1 MPHNLNNLLAFWRR
15 PSREVLPFTVL
26 FKKFQSI
33 LERNNLI
40 LGLMADMGDKLGG
53 EYIFDGH
60 YISEAAEKLGDQV
73 FKLISDYSILNQ
85 HKNAELFLAFE
96 RLRVAIQEELAG
108 HRVATDGDRVIAL
121 AAIRHEQTELA
132 GAKMSTLGDIG
143 NRLELTVPDGFVI
156 TTRTFF
162 EFFQR
167 NDLFSRTDIGARL
180 YQEDDLEALEH
191 LAQEVQERIQKASI
205 PRRLSQEILAG
216 YDELARRQQQRQPKV
231 ALRSSA
237 WGEDGSISFAG
248 QYRSILNV
256 TRGELVDAYR
266 QVVASAYDVEAWL
279 YRLVKGFHENE
290 TAMAVGCQLMVQG
303 LVSGVIHTYAR
314 QTGKS
319 AMLANAVWGLC
330 APVVQG
336 DHSADTI
343 ILSRKPPYSLI
354 ELTVAEKPRQLVP
367 APESGTQ
374 WQNLPDP
381 LQHAASM
388 TPAQMEELAQAAMSI
403 ERFYKRPQEIEWTF
417 SLDGVLNIL
426 QSRPLRVQDAPG
438 AGPEITEVTRDAEV
452 IFTGRGFV
460 AQQGIAVG
468 RVFMVN
474 NDQDL
479 ADFPHGAI
487 LLSRFT
493 SPRYSVVMHKAQ
505 GIITDVGSPTG
516 HMSTLSR
523 EYRVPTIVNTEIA
536 TSVLKNGDEIT
547 LDATQNTVY
556 RGNIGAL
563 DHFELIEEEVF
574 EESYEYRLLGRLLKL
589 ISPLHLLDPQ
599 SDDFTPA
606 ACRSYHDITRFV
618 HEKAVEELIH
628 LSEKQGARYLSAPK
642 RLETK
647 LPLGLMVIDG
657 GGGTTCAPESSV
669 ITVEQIICQPLKELL
684 LGMGGLGMWCT
695 EPVAVDLG
703 SFMSSFTR
711 TFSASLARP
720 EEIGRNL
727 VVVLEHY
734 MNINMRLGYHFTII
748 DAYISETIN
757 DNSIYF
763 RFLGGVTEFI
773 RRSRRAAFIG
783 KVLQNYDFR
792 VEIHGDLVI
801 GRLKKLSAPRMIAR
815 LRMLGGLV
823 AYTRQLDA
831 RMHTDDAIDYHVQCF
846 IEGMQT
852 CVPIPNRTAQNTAG
866 TPSQEGGPD
875 DNSR

>member
-1 MPHNLNNLLAFWRR
+1 MASGLHNLLAFWR

-33 LERNNLI
+33 LERNNQI
-40 LGLMADMGDKLGG
+40 LELMADMGDKLGG

-60 YISEAAEKLGDQV
+60 YIAEAADKLGDQV

-85 HKNAELFLAFE
+85 HKNADLFLAFE
-96 RLRVAIQEELAG
+96 RIRYAIQEELAG
-108 HRVATDGDRVIAL
+108 HHVFTLGDRVMDL
-121 AAIRHEQTELA
+121 SAIGHEHNELA
-132 GAKMSTLGDIG
+132 GAKMTNLGDIG
-143 NRLELTVPDGFVI
+143 NRLELKVPDGFVI

-167 NDLFSRTDIGARL
+167 NHLFDKTELAAQL
-180 YQEDDLEALEH
+180 FQEENLEALEH
-191 LAQEVQERIQKASI
+191 LAQEVQERILAASM
-205 PRRLSQEILAG
+205 PRRLCQEILSS
-216 YDELARRQQQRQPKV
+216 YDALAKRQHQRQLQV

-248 QYRSILNV
+248 QYRSLLNV
-256 TRGELVDAYR
+256 TREGIIDSYR

-290 TAMAVGCQLMVQG
+290 TAMAVGCQVMVKG
-303 LVSGVIHTYAR
+303 LVSGVIHTYAP
-314 QTGKS
+314 QAGQGV
-319 AMLANAVWGLC
+319 MLANSVWGLC

-343 ILSRKPPYSLI
+343 ILSRTAPYAMI
-354 ELTVAEKPRQLVP
+354 DLTVAEKPRQLVL
-367 APESGTQ
+367 APESGTE
-374 WQNLPDP
+374 WQDLPDP
-381 LQHAASM
+381 MQHAVSM
-388 TPAQMEELAQAAMSI
+388 SPQQMEQLAQAAMSI
-403 ERFYKRPQEIEWTF
+403 ERYYKRPQEIEWTF
-417 SLDGVLNIL
+417 GLDGSLYIL
-426 QSRPLRVQDAPG
+426 QSRPLRLHGERAPSV
-438 AGPEITEVTRDAEV
+438 EITEATRDAEV
-452 IFTGRGFV
+452 IFSGKGFV

-468 RVFMVN
+468 KVFQVS

-479 ADFPHGAI
+479 AGFPHGAI

-493 SPRYSVVMHKAQ
+493 SPRYSAIMHKAQ

-516 HMSTLSR
+516 HMATLSR

-536 TSVLKNGDEIT
+536 TILLKNGDEIT

-574 EESYEYRLLGRLLKL
+574 EDSYEYRLLGRLLRL

-599 SDDFTPA
+599 SDDFKPS
-606 ACRSYHDITRFV
+606 ACRSYHDITRFI
-618 HEKAVEELIH
+618 HEKGVEELIH

-642 RLETK
+642 RLETS

-657 GGGTTCAPESSV
+657 GGGTTCDPECAAV
-669 ITVEQIICQPLKELL
+669 KVDQIVCLPLKELL
-684 LGMGGLGMWCT
+684 QGMGGLGMWCT

-748 DAYISETIN
+748 DAYIAETIN
-757 DNSIYF
+757 DNYIYF

-773 RRSRRAAFIG
+773 RRSRRAAFIA
-783 KVLQNYDFR
+783 KVLQHYDFL
-792 VEIHGDLVI
+792 VEIHGDLVV
-801 GRLKKLSAPRMIAR
+801 GRLKKLSCERMVLR
-815 LRMLGGLV
+815 MRMLGGLV
-823 AYTRQLDA
+823 GYTRQLDA
-831 RMHTDDAIDYHVQCF
+831 RMHSDADVEQHVHLFLQA
-846 IEGMQT
+846 MQA
-852 CVPIPNRTAQNTAG
+852 I
-866 TPSQEGGPD
+866 GG
-875 DNSR
+875 

>member
-1 MPHNLNNLLAFWRR
+1 MANGLNNLLTFWR

-33 LERNNLI
+33 LERNNQI
-40 LGLMADMGDKLGG
+40 LELMADMGDKLGG

-60 YISEAAEKLGDQV
+60 YIAEAAEKLGDQV

-85 HKNAELFLAFE
+85 HKNADLFLAFE
-96 RLRVAIQEELAG
+96 RIRYAIQEELVG
-108 HRVATDGDRVIAL
+108 HHVFTVGDPVMDLSAVG
-121 AAIRHEQTELA
+121 HEQSELA
-132 GAKMSTLGDIG
+132 GAKMTTLGDIH
-143 NRLELTVPDGFVI
+143 NRLELRVPDGFVI

-167 NDLFSRTDIGARL
+167 NNLFDKTELAARL
-180 YQEDDLEALEH
+180 LQEEDLESLEH
-191 LAQEVQERIQKASI
+191 LAQEVQQRILKAAM
-205 PRRLSQEILAG
+205 PRRLSQEILNG
-216 YDELARRQQQRQPKV
+216 YDSLAKRQHQRRVKV

-256 TRGELVDAYR
+256 TRDELIDAYR

-290 TAMAVGCQLMVQG
+290 TAMAVGCQVMVQG
-303 LVSGVIHTYAR
+303 QVSGVIHTYAP
-314 QTGKS
+314 QAGEGV
-319 AMLANAVWGLC
+319 MLANSVWGLC

-336 DHSADTI
+336 DHSADTM
-343 ILSRKPPYSLI
+343 ILSRKSPYSLI
-354 ELTVAEKPRQLVP
+354 KLAVAEKPRQLVL
-367 APESGTQ
+367 APESGTE
-374 WQNLPDP
+374 WQDLPDP
-381 LQHAASM
+381 MQHAASM
-388 TPAQMEELAQAAMSI
+388 TPTQMQHLAQAAMSI
-403 ERFYKRPQEIEWTF
+403 ERYYKRPQEIEWTF
-417 SLDGVLNIL
+417 GLDGTTLFIL
-426 QSRPLRVQDAPG
+426 QSRPLRLHG
-438 AGPEITEVTRDAEV
+438 ESSSGPEITEATRDAEV
-452 IFTGRGFV
+452 IFSGRGFV

-468 RVFMVN
+468 KVFQVD
-474 NDQDL
+474 NDKDL
-479 ADFPHGAI
+479 AAFPHGAI
-487 LLSRFT
+487 LLSRYT
-493 SPRYSVVMHKAQ
+493 SPRYSAIMHKAQ

-516 HMSTLSR
+516 HMATLSR

-536 TSVLKNGDEIT
+536 TSMLKTGDEIS
-547 LDATQNTVY
+547 LDATQNIVY

-574 EESYEYRLLGRLLKL
+574 EDSYEYRLLGRLLRL

-599 SDDFTPA
+599 SDEFKPA
-606 ACRSYHDITRFV
+606 ACRTYHDITRFI
-618 HEKAVEELIH
+618 HEKAVEELIQ

-642 RLETK
+642 RLETT

-657 GGGTTCAPESSV
+657 GGGTTCAPEAPAV
-669 ITVEQIICQPLKELL
+669 KVEQIVCLPLKELL

-748 DAYISETIN
+748 DAYIAETIN
-757 DNSIYF
+757 DNYIYF

-773 RRSRRAAFIG
+773 RRSRRAAFIA
-783 KVLQNYDFR
+783 KVLQHYDFR
-792 VEIHGDLVI
+792 VEVHGDLVV
-801 GRLKKLSAPRMIAR
+801 GRLKKLSQQRMTAR
-815 LRMLGGLV
+815 MRMLGGLV
-823 AYTRQLDA
+823 GYTRQLDA
-831 RMHTDDAIDYHVQCF
+831 RMHSDGDVDHHVQIF
-846 IEGMQT
+846 LQAMQT
-852 CVPIPNRTAQNTAG
+852 CV
-866 TPSQEGGPD
+866 S
-875 DNSR
+875 